1 MVLSLVPGMGLTTYA
16 AIPDNGTYI
25 VYTANGTTATST
37 EAAIPTGENVVE
49 ITASNVPGAWE
60 GGKTYVV
67 TETASISTRITVT
80 GTANLILTDG
90 NTLTASKGITVTD
103 SNILNIH
110 AQSEGNSAGELLINN
125 VDSSYAG
132 IGGIS
137 YRDNGMKSSNGG
149 SVNIHGG
156 KITVAGGSGAAGIG
170 GGYGANGGTVTIY
183 GGAVT
188 ATGGDGGAG
197 IGGGKLYNG
206 NGGNGGTVTIYG
218 GTVTAKGNSS
228 YGGTGIGVSCDN
240 YGNSGNA
247 GTVIINGGTVTA
259 TGGYS
264 SAGICSGTGNDGEVI
279 INGGTVSATGGD
291 GGAGIGGGAGSNGG
305 IVTINGGTV
314 SATGGNSGAGI
325 GSGRLDMGNNNSG
338 IGGRVTINGGTVTA
352 TGGAESCMGIGGVR
366 RRDEMTRDPLPPKN
380 GTLSVGSGL
389 KVYGGNSANPT
400 TELTQ
405 FSTIYS
411 DDYNETTVYRYM
423 IVSAPLHEHSFTYSV
438 NGDTI
443 TATCGED
450 DCPLTNKQATLTIAP
465 PSEGGNAAELTGDVS
480 EFDLTGVTITYQKK
494 VSSGWQDTEAPD
506 NNASGIFKASITLKG
521 TDNVEATAFVT
532 YGVSAVTKGNATNP
546 EGKSYDFTVPK
557 VAAVGAK
564 ITPTPTTAFDTGY
577 GIKKIIVK
585 DENQNDVS
593 AAVQADTEGFI
604 MPEYNVTV
612 DVEFGLIDYII
623 TINETSNGTVTANKN
638 GQPVSETNP
647 ANYGDT
653 VTLVAAPDDGFALKS
668 FTVKDSNNHMLET
681 SGTGNTRTFTMP
693 AANVT
698 VSTMFEGAPY
708 NLKISDEITGGTVT
722 AQGNGISTANN
733 VTTAKAG
740 SEVTLTVTP
749 DTGFNFESLTVTKT
763 ADNSAVSVT
772 KESDTIYKFTMPKEA
787 VSVSATFVG
796 KDTSLT
802 LSTAGNSGTTCT
814 AKLLDSSYNEISSVT
829 KKAGEEFI
837 LRINKDEG
845 YSYQVSFTPNA
856 TASMREFST
865 DDYKAYINSTKSESL
880 NTSLYWV
887 TMPGADAGSVNMT
900 VTFRTAKIFTILY
913 QPSAGSNPNE
923 VWVKF
928 GYTEN
933 NEDKLVT
940 AKMSPDAK
948 MGNVA
953 VWSLK
958 MSAAFNPDK
967 IAIATSESA
976 AESADTQSATVSTTD
991 SWSDI
996 TGGQYLIIGNNA
1008 KTVIAAFTDDSSSAN
1023 TDREAT
1029 VISIGDNATYQIA
1042 ICASGGSGSITTPTA
1057 PTRTG
1062 YDFVAWRGYEGITAK
1077 DYAANTQISV
1087 NENMAF
1093 SAVWQPKNPNVKLN
1107 LNGGTGIANTEF
1119 TVSYNDN
1126 TTLASLTP
1134 AKSGYSFAGWS
1145 VAKDVTEDGKLYTR
1159 GAPFDTGTKI
1169 TADLELTAQWKH
1181 VHAYGYFQIG
1191 AVSSLATKY
1200 AAYAP
1205 YLHIKIC
1212 GCGDVDLEAHSL
1224 NSDGVCACGYGKSG
1238 DTPTSA
1244 TLKVSYGQW
1253 LDGNYTEKMAELPET
1268 VAADSEVSVSAPGKW
1283 GNLIFSKWQYK
1294 AEGDTGWTDAGAY
1307 KMMSF
1312 VIPGNMEMRALYVNA
1327 TTVPEV
1333 SLSATTYETTASD
1346 GNLYDSIL
1354 FQMNYKL
1361 PDGYTYVDAGVRS
1374 GDNAGISYY
1383 ELKERTATMDAEAK
1397 AITYSLA
1404 AAMSVL
1410 SGELTTFD
1418 TSGTEQYYAKRENSV
1433 LDESGM
1439 TAAKLGEYMY
1449 QSKPINIKDAPLY
1462 WNYKPTVT
1470 GQSGS
1475 INALTPVGFAQRNNG
1490 DHYIYAI
1497 AYLTDKD
1504 SSGTTHTIYT
1514 PALATTLNGISSA
1527 GTVSKSGS

>member
-1 MVLSLVPGMGLTTYA
+1 MIHKTRTKALSWLLSLAMVLSLLPGMSLTAMADSEVSYQEGSWSNNSVA
-16 AIPDNGTYI
+16 YKAK
-25 VYTANGTTATST
+25 TATNPTPLANDTTAW
-37 EAAIPTGENVVE
+37 GNG
-49 ITASNVPGAWE
+49 NW
-60 GGKTYVV
+60 YVV
-67 TETASISTRITVT
+67 PAGGVEISTRITVT

-90 NTLTASKGITVTD
+90 NTLTASKGITVAGDNT
-103 SNILNIH
+103 LNIF
-110 AQSEGNSAGELLINN
+110 AQSEGNNAGELLINAAN
-125 VDSSYAG
+125 SYAG

-137 YRDNGMKSSNGG
+137 YADNGMKSSNGG

-156 KITVAGGSGAAGIG
+156 KITVAGVSGAAGIG

-188 ATGGDGGAG
+188 AASGNGGAG
-197 IGGGKLYNG
+197 IGGGKLYKNLY
-206 NGGNGGTVTIYG
+206 NNWIGGNGGTVTIYG
-218 GTVTAKGNSS
+218 GTVTAKGDN
-228 YGGTGIGVSCDN
+228 YGGTGIGVSCDKD
-240 YGNSGNA
+240 GNSGNA
-247 GTVIINGGTVTA
+247 ATVIINGGTVIA
-259 TGGYS
+259 TGGTGG
-264 SAGICSGTGNDGEVI
+264 AGICIGTGNDGKVI
-279 INGGTVSATGGD
+279 INGGTVAATGGD

-314 SATGGNSGAGI
+314 SATGGNGGAGI
-325 GSGRLDMGNNNSG
+325 GSGRLDLGNESGG
-338 IGGRVTINGGTVTA
+338 IGGSVTINGGTVTA
-352 TGGAESCMGIGGVR
+352 TGGAESCMGIGGVCGM
-366 RRDEMTRDPLPPKN
+366 EMNMDTFAYTPTPPKN
-380 GTLSVGSGL
+380 GSLSVGSGL
-389 KVYGGNSANPT
+389 KVYGGSSANPT
-400 TELTQ
+400 TELKQ

-450 DCPLTNKQATLTIAP
+450 GCDLPEVGGKHTATLTIAAP
-465 PSEGGNAAELTGDVS
+465 LHTAVGD
-480 EFDLTGVTITYQKK
+480 
-494 VSSGWQDTEAPD
+494 
-506 NNASGIFKASITLKG
+506 
-521 TDNVEATAFVT
+521 
-532 YGVSAVTKGNATNP
+532 
-546 EGKSYDFTVPK
+546 GKS
-557 VAAVGAK
+557 AEAQ
-564 ITPTPTTAFDTGY
+564 IT
-577 GIKKIIVK
+577 
-585 DENQNDVS
+585 DENQLKGSATVS
-593 AAVQADTEGFI
+593 YYATDADSNKTGDALTVAPTAAGTYWAEITLGADSNTATAHVVYSI
-604 MPEYNVTV
+604 TNPDYNVTLPTDLV
-612 DVEFGLIDYII
+612 G
-623 TINETSNGTVTANKN
+623 GTVAADKTSAKF
-638 GQPVSETNP
+638 GE
-647 ANYGDT
+647 T
-653 VTLVAAPDDGFALKS
+653 VTLTITPDNGFTLESLA
-668 FTVKDSNNHMLET
+668 VKDGENNAVGL

-693 AANVT
+693 ASNVT
-698 VSTMFEGAPY
+698 VSAEFEGQPFAVTTV
-708 NLKISDEITGGTVT
+708 SDPTIGGTVSVT
-722 AQGNGISTANN
+722 GDG
-733 VTTAKAG
+733 VTTNDGTKAKAG
-740 SEVTLTVTP
+740 SEVTLAVTP
-749 DTGFNFESLTVTKT
+749 DTGFNFESLTVVKT

-796 KDTSLT
+796 KNITVNLNNVTGGS
-802 LSTAGNSGTTCT
+802 STCT
-814 AKLLDSSYNEISSVT
+814 ASLLDGDYKKVNSLT

-837 LRINKDEG
+837 LSINKDER

-887 TMPGADAGSVNMT
+887 TMPGVDAGSVNMT
-900 VTFRTAKIFTILY
+900 VTFRTAKTFTILY
-913 QPSAGSNPNE
+913 QPTQGSNPE
-923 VWVKF
+923 QVWVKF

-940 AKMSPDAK
+940 AKMSKDAA
-948 MGNVA
+948 MGNAA

-958 MSAAFNPDK
+958 MSAAFDPTK
-967 IAIATSESA
+967 IAFDSSNSA
-976 AESADTQSATVSTTD
+976 LENASLNTISQTNTWVNLA
-991 SWSDI
+991 
-996 TGGQYLIIGNNA
+996 GNKYNIVCGDA
-1008 KTVIAAFTDDSSSAN
+1008 KTVIAAFTADSSSAN
-1023 TDREAT
+1023 ANRDAT

-1042 ICASGGSGSITTPTA
+1042 ICASGGSGSVTTPAA
-1057 PTRTG
+1057 PTKAG

-1077 DYAANTQISV
+1077 DYAANAEISV

-1134 AKSGYSFAGWS
+1134 VKSGYSFAGWS
-1145 VAKDVTEDGKLYTR
+1145 VAKDVTEDGKVYTN

-1181 VHAYGYFQIG
+1181 VHAYGYVQIG
-1191 AVSSLATKY
+1191 AVRSLEEKY
-1200 AAYAP
+1200 GDYAP
-1205 YLHIKIC
+1205 YLHIKVC

-1224 NSDGVCACGYGKSG
+1224 DSSGRCVCGYSKSG

-1253 LDGNYTEKMAELPET
+1253 LNGIYTEKMAEVPET

-1283 GNLIFSKWQYK
+1283 GNLTFSKWQYK
-1294 AEGDTGWTDAGAY
+1294 AEGDAGWTDAGAY

-1333 SLSATTYETTASD
+1333 SMSATTYATTAANMD
-1346 GNLYDSIL
+1346 GEFNSIL

-1449 QSKPINIKDAPLY
+1449 QSKPINIKDPPLY

-1497 AYLTDKD
+1497 AYLTYKD
-1504 SSGTTHTIYT
+1504 SSETTHTIYT

-1527 GTVSKSGS
+1527 GTVSKRGL